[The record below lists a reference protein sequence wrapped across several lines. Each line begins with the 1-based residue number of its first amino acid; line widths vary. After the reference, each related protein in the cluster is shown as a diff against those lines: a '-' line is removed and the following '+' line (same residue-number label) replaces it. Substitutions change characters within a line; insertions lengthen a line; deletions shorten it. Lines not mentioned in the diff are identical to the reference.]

1 MSGQYL
7 LKCHDKI
14 LNSIE
19 GEDSM
24 KNKTTKIEV
33 RIEEDKKTAFAEYAK
48 SKGLTISALL
58 RMYIEECVKN
68 G

>member
-1 MSGQYL
+1 
-7 LKCHDKI
+7 
-14 LNSIE
+14 
-19 GEDSM
+19 M

-58 RMYIEECVKN
+58 RIYIEECIKN
-68 G
+68 GG